1 MPRTKTSVTPK
12 AGDVA
17 AGDEVADPPRDCQL
31 DHPPVLVYVFWY
43 TAPLVPSTKTSRR
56 PPPHDATAGPVL
68 AATCPPIEVQW
79 PQEPAHVIPIV
90 DAAVTATDKDGHAP
104 GIP

>member
-1 MPRTKTSVTPK
+1 MPPGFR
-12 AGDVA
+12 DVA

-31 DHPPVLVYVFWY
+31 DHPPVVVYVLWY

-56 PPPHDATAGPVL
+56 PPPHDADRWSCIGSNLPADGGPV
-68 AATCPPIEVQW
+68 APGAS
-79 PQEPAHVIPIV
+79 HVIPIV
-90 DAAVTATDKDGHAP
+90 DGAVTATDKDGHAP